1 MPKISKA
8 ILLLKS
14 KKRARKTANRKAK
27 IKRSIYVRAYM
38 HIMTKVISLSDE
50 AYNDLKSLKAND
62 KSFSDV
68 VREFAS
74 NSKKEKMLELVG
86 AWKDA
91 PEMDMIFKKIFEK
104 RHKKSEMRVKF

>member
-1 MPKISKA
+1 MH
-8 ILLLKS
+8 
-14 KKRARKTANRKAK
+14 
-27 IKRSIYVRAYM
+27 VCM

-68 VREFAS
+68 VRELA
-74 NSKKEKMLELVG
+74 NKSKKEKMMELVG

-91 PEMDMIFKKIFEK
+91 PEMDIIFKKIFDK
-104 RHKKSEMRVKF
+104 RHKKSERRVKF